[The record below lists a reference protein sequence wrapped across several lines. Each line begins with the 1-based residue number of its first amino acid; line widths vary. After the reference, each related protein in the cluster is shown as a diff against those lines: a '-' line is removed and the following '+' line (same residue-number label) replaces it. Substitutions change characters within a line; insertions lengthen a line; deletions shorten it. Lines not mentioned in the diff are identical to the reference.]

1 MSKID
6 NEIKEVTPRFKK
18 GDALVEIAPHPLVFM
33 EINEVK
39 GDAGNK
45 DFCIVTWYS
54 LDEKGL
60 NAQRR
65 FPMVAVDGEFCNFK
79 PISRKLLKEA
89 KSLMH
94 QYDAEVRQLTDK
106 KKAKSL
112 YKDYNRKLI
121 ELLPDVEERL
131 ALAQR
136 IEKEIVTNKW
146 LDCEEDNY
154 WVEDSEQ
161 GSKYITL
168 VSVASESYDEKND
181 KTITKQSIYLQ
192 DNCPYG
198 WDTLVKSGAKYMVI
212 EKPEAVI

>member
-1 MSKID
+1 MDKITSKPIS
-6 NEIKEVTPRFKK
+6 RFKK
-18 GDALVEIAPHPLVFM
+18 GDAFVESTPLPLIFM
-33 EINEVK
+33 EVNEAEGNV
-39 GDAGNK
+39 GNK

-54 LDEKGL
+54 LNESGL

-65 FPMVAVDGEFCNFK
+65 FPMVAVDGGFCNFE
-79 PISRKLLKEA
+79 PISQKLLKEA
-89 KSLMH
+89 KSLMR

-121 ELLPDVEERL
+121 ELLPDAEERL
-131 ALAQR
+131 ALARQV
-136 IEKEIVTNKW
+136 EKEIVTNKW
-146 LDCEEDNY
+146 LGCEEDNY

-168 VSVASESYDEKND
+168 VSVASESYDDKND

-198 WDTLVKSGAKYMVI
+198 WGTLVKSGAKYMVI
-212 EKPEAVI
+212 EKPKYL

>member
-1 MSKID
+1 MEK
-6 NEIKEVTPRFKK
+6 KEPNITPRFKK
-18 GDALVEIAPHPLVFM
+18 GDAFVEIAPHPLVFM
-33 EINEVK
+33 EVNEVE
-39 GDAGNK
+39 GNVGNK

-54 LDEKGL
+54 FDEKGI

-65 FPMVAVDGEFCNFK
+65 FPMVAVDGEFCNFE
-79 PISRKLLKEA
+79 PISRNLLKDV
-89 KSLMH
+89 KSLMR
-94 QYDAEVRQLTDK
+94 QYDTEAKQLTDK
-106 KKAKSL
+106 KKAKTL
-112 YKDYNRKLI
+112 LREYTRKLI
-121 ELLPDVEERL
+121 ELLPDAEERL

-168 VSVASESYDEKND
+168 VSVASESYDDKND

-198 WDTLVKSGAKYMVI
+198 WGTLVKSGAKYMVI
-212 EKPEAVI
+212 EKTKVSIII